1 MDKQTILKEYYRA
14 QINALIDS
22 VKDTALLELIYKLLL
37 NEKGDLNNEQNTH
50 NTI

>member
-22 VKDTALLELIYKLLL
+22 AKDTALLELIYKLLL
-37 NEKGDLNNEQNTH
+37 NEDNEQKQNDH
-50 NTI
+50 GRI

>member
-37 NEKGDLNNEQNTH
+37 NEQKENENNVKN
-50 NTI
+50 

>member
-37 NEKGDLNNEQNTH
+37 NEQTEEKENAKN
-50 NTI
+50 

>member
-22 VKDTALLELIYKLLL
+22 AKDTALLELIYKLLL
-37 NEKGDLNNEQNTH
+37 NEQKENENE
-50 NTI
+50 NK

>member
-37 NEKGDLNNEQNTH
+37 NEQTEEKENVKN
-50 NTI
+50 